1 MRIAL
6 LAPLIAPIAQPFLGG
21 AQALLR
27 DLAAGLV
34 ARGHQVTLYAA
45 DGSDPDALGGA
56 HLVTLG
62 VGAAT
67 LRPARFATTDAS
79 ETHADDPSEQ
89 TAQDER
95 MAQAFARAY
104 ALIASHAGEHDLVH
118 AHAYDWPAYAYAAR
132 QPLPTLHTL
141 HLPAG
146 DARILRELAALAPP
160 LTDAAPT
167 DTPSTDGGMLP
178 ATETAPVRG
187 ALGGAVSLVTVSQA
201 CAATYAPHCRIDAV
215 IYNGIAVER
224 IPFGATPA
232 AEGYLLYAG
241 RITPEKGVEDAL
253 EIASR
258 SNRPLLLAGGVY
270 DRAYYDERIA
280 PWLARLGDRARY
292 LGPLT
297 RERLWEVMA
306 GAVAV
311 LCPSHWA
318 EPFGLVACEAQA
330 AGAPVIAYARGGL
343 VEVIADG
350 VTGYL
355 VAHGDYDAAVR
366 AVAQAPTLNRA
377 ACRAHVAARFSLAR
391 MLTDYESLYARLL
404 GV

>member
-6 LAPLIAPIAQPFLGG
+6 LAPLIAPIAQPFIGG

-45 DGSDPDALGGA
+45 DGSDPTALGGA
-56 HLVTLG
+56 RLIT
-62 VGAAT
+62 VGIDAAT
-67 LRPARFATTDAS
+67 LRPTRFAPVDANEPS
-79 ETHADDPSEQ
+79 APADDPSEQ

-95 MAQAFARAY
+95 MALAFARAY
-104 ALIASHAGEHDLVH
+104 ALIASHTSEYDLVH
-118 AHAYDWPAYAYAAR
+118 AHAYDWPAYAYAAL

-146 DARILRELAALAPP
+146 DARILGELAALAPP

-167 DTPSTDGGMLP
+167 DVGTPP
-178 ATETAPVRG
+178 ATAP
-187 ALGGAVSLVTVSQA
+187 APMGGASSGATVSLVTVSQA

-215 IYNGIAVER
+215 IYNGVAVER
-224 IPFGATPA
+224 IPFGATPD

-270 DRAYYDERIA
+270 DQAYYDERIA
-280 PWLARLGDRARY
+280 PRLAQLGDRARY

-306 GAVAV
+306 GAVAIV
-311 LCPSHWA
+311 CPSHWA

-350 VTGYL
+350 VTGAL
-355 VAHGDYDAAVR
+355 IAPGDYAAAVR
-366 AVAQAPTLNRA
+366 AVAQATTLNRA

-391 MLTDYESLYARLL
+391 MLTDYEARYVRLL
-404 GV
+404 GM